1 MADYS
6 QKLANMRARRQGDS
20 VTALNKSGA
29 YAADSVS
36 FAEAY
41 ESRAKT
47 EAIKYALGAMQELEA
62 KYTRIS
68 IEEGDRVREQLRVGL
83 SNAGIPVTFE
93 YQGSVPLNIH
103 IRFSSDIDLLVLHAG
118 FVTIDWSGSQAQNY
132 TVSGTNVLGKML
144 ELRKRCE
151 EILEAKFPAADVDKT
166 GAKSIALTGGSL
178 RRKVDVVPSHWHDTA
193 AYQASHNKRD
203 REVKVLDKKELS
215 LIFNRPFLHMDQI
228 EQKDQRTNGGVK
240 KLIRLLKTLKSD
252 STRKIELSSY
262 DIAALVWSMD
272 DSMLTKPYYLELSL
286 IAEIQ
291 RYLQLLIDHPTYA
304 FTLDVP
310 DQSRKIL
317 DTVEKFQTLK
327 CLKIEIDTLANDIA
341 HEIGPLIQNP
351 GNVQQ
356 RLMEAQVY

>member
-6 QKLANMRARRQGDS
+6 QKLANMRARRQGS
-20 VTALNKSGA
+20 SITALNKSES
-29 YAADSVS
+29 YATDSVV

-62 KYTRIS
+62 KYTKIS

-83 SNAGIPVTFE
+83 TNAGIPATFE

-118 FVTIDWSGSQAQNY
+118 FVTVDGSGPQALTY
-132 TVSGTNVLGKML
+132 TLNGTNVLGAML
-144 ELRKRCE
+144 HLRKKCE

-178 RRKVDVVPSHWHDTA
+178 KRKVDVVPSHWHDTA
-193 AYQASHNKRD
+193 AYQASHVKQD

-215 LIFNRPFLHMDQI
+215 MIFNRPFLHMHRI
-228 EQKDQRTNGGVK
+228 EQKDLITNGGAK

-262 DIAALVWSMD
+262 DIAALVWNMD
-272 DSMLTKPYYLELSL
+272 NSMLNKPYYLELSL

-291 RYLQLLIDHPTYA
+291 SYLQFLIDTPSYA
-304 FTLDVP
+304 FTLEVP
-310 DQSRKIL
+310 DQSRNVL
-317 DTVEKFQTLK
+317 DSFEKLQALK
-327 CLKIEIDTLANDIA
+327 SLKVEIDTLANDIA
-341 HEIGPLIQNP
+341 HEIGPLIQGSANL
-351 GNVQQ
+351 QK
-356 RLMEAQVY
+356 RLIEAQIF